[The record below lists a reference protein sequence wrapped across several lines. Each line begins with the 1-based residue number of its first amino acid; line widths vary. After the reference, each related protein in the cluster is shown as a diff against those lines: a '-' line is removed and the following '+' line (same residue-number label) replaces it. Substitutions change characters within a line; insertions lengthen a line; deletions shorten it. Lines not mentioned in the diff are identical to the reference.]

1 MPKLFLKKI
10 TAKDKNEDADANFF
24 KMTTDEEV
32 AYLQYMLWPSRRRFL
47 MKVAWIFGT
56 LIQIILHLQKTASKM
71 I

>member
-32 AYLQYMLWPSRRRFL
+32 AYLQYIILPSRERL
-47 MKVAWIFGT
+47 LNKV
-56 LIQIILHLQKTASKM
+56 S
-71 I
+71 